1 MKLMKNLKL
10 NFYTILPEVFPG
22 FLGTSLTGKALKD
35 GKWSY
40 DVINIRDYATDV
52 HKSVDDTPL
61 GGGAGMVMKPD
72 ILAKAIRANHS
83 KGRLIY
89 LSPRGKVL
97 SQQLAKEL
105 AKEEEISFICGRFE
119 GVDQR
124 VLDAFDVE
132 ELSIGDYVLTG
143 GDQAALIVC
152 DAVIRLLPSV
162 LGNADSIAHES
173 FENYLLEHNQYTRPQ
188 SWEGMDVPEVL
199 LSGHHKNINDFRHQ
213 QSLKI
218 TKEKRADLYQKY
230 LDSME
235 KTDYKSKK

>member
-1 MKLMKNLKL
+1 M
-10 NFYTILPEVFPG
+10 PEVFPG
-22 FLGTSLTGKALKD
+22 FLGTSLSGKALQD
-35 GKWSY
+35 GRWGY
-40 DVINIRDYATDV
+40 DVINIRDYAADV
-52 HKSVDDTPL
+52 HKSVDDTPC

-72 ILAKAIRANHS
+72 VLAKAIRANHK

-89 LSPRGKVL
+89 LSPRGRVF
-97 SQQLAKEL
+97 SQQIAKEL

-162 LGNADSIAHES
+162 LGNSDSTQNES
-173 FENYLLEHNQYTRPQ
+173 FENHLLEHNQYTRPQ
-188 SWEGMDVPEVL
+188 SWEDMEVPKVL
-199 LSGHHKNINDFRHQ
+199 FSGHHKNINDFRHQ

-218 TKEKRADLYQKY
+218 TKEKRPDLYQKY
-230 LDSME
+230 LDSIE
-235 KTDYKSKK
+235 ITDYKSPK